1 MARVFIGIGSNEGD
15 RLEHISCG
23 AQTLGA
29 LSQVQL
35 VQMATIRETAPVGGP
50 PQAAYLNTVV
60 ELSTTLAPGDLLRA
74 LKQIEVEAGRRPSDV
89 RWGPRPL
96 DLDLLFYE
104 DRVIHEAGLEVPHP
118 RLHER
123 RFVLEPLAELAP
135 DLVHPVLKRTV
146 QDLLANALNSSIVQ

>member
-1 MARVFIGIGSNEGD
+1 MTRVFIGIGSNEGD
-15 RLEHISCG
+15 RLEHISRG
-23 AQTLGA
+23 AQTLGTLA
-29 LSQVQL
+29 QIQL
-35 VQMATIRETAPVGGP
+35 VQMATIRETTPVGGP
-50 PQAAYLNTVV
+50 SQAAYLNTVV
-60 ELSTTLAPGDLLRA
+60 ELSTTLAPGDLLRT

>member
-15 RLEHISCG
+15 RLEHISRG

-35 VQMATIRETAPVGGP
+35 VQMATIRETTPVGGP
-50 PQAAYLNTVV
+50 SQAAYLNTVV
-60 ELSTTLAPGDLLRA
+60 ELSTTLAPGDLLRT

-96 DLDLLFYE
+96 DLDLLFYD
-104 DRVIHEAGLEVPHP
+104 DRVIHEAGLDVPHP